1 MENFKFQI
9 NFEFS
14 CCHSMVDR
22 WSGTSWNGNI
32 CIRPRSPRWSLSQSC
47 HKWSKMISSIRIS
60 RSLMTSP
67 AKNRPKSA
75 KLRQKLSHLMRSRLF
90 YISLASIYLI
100 NKKTPIRRLQA
111 NIQRPSNEI
120 TCSIISLRNFKGIS
134 EHMACATA
142 RI

>member
-1 MENFKFQI
+1 MTDRKNGKFQI
-9 NFEFS
+9 SKKKNEFS

-100 NKKTPIRRLQA
+100 NKKHQYDACKQIFNAQA
-111 NIQRPSNEI
+111 MK
-120 TCSIISLRNFKGIS
+120 LRVQ
-134 EHMACATA
+134 
-142 RI
+142 